1 MAADDSQRPHSSA
14 VAVERAADLLFLIA
28 ERGEVSLTELARA
41 IGSSGSAVHRILTA
55 LKNKGL
61 ILQPTDNGPYSLSWS
76 IVALTRRLTSEADM
90 RTISLPWMTSLRDLT
105 DETVTLNVR
114 SGFNRVCI
122 EQAEGIHEVRW
133 HQAIGQISPLY
144 AGASGRTILAYIT
157 ADELAEFFRTI
168 KPQRITPFTKVSRD
182 EIRKDLETI
191 RKRGYA
197 IGTQDRNVGVAA
209 LAAPIFDGDHRIF
222 GALSVAGPTERCSSR
237 QLTKWSEPLM
247 AAAREISEIAEAA
260 AIRNTVTTAA
270 SRPAA
275 ASRGRAAG
283 SRR

>member
-1 MAADDSQRPHSSA
+1 MAADASQRPHSSA

-61 ILQPTDNGPYSLSWS
+61 IVQPADNGPYSLSWS
-76 IVALTRRLTSEADM
+76 VVALTRRLTSEADL
-90 RTISLPWMTSLRDLT
+90 RTISLPWLTSLRDLT
-105 DETVTLNVR
+105 EETVTLNVR
-114 SGFNRVCI
+114 SGFSRVCI
-122 EQAEGIHEVRW
+122 EQVEGIHEVRW

-157 ADELAEFFRTI
+157 PDELAEFFRTI
-168 KPQRITPFTKVSRD
+168 KPQRITPYTKISRG
-182 EIRKDLETI
+182 EIRKDIETI

-209 LAAPIFDGDHRIF
+209 LAAPIFDGDRRIF

-237 QLTKWSEPLM
+237 QLTKWSGPLM
-247 AAAREISEIAEAA
+247 AAAGKISEIAEAA
-260 AIRNTVTTAA
+260 VIRNAVATATT
-270 SRPAA
+270 PLAA
-275 ASRGRAAG
+275 ASQGRTTA
-283 SRR
+283 SRQ